1 MRFLHIADTHLGFSA
16 YRRINPEG
24 INQREIDVYNAFK
37 QIIDY
42 AIENP
47 PDFIL
52 HAGDLFDSVR
62 PNNRAI
68 SFTVDQLLRL
78 SKKHIPFIV
87 IAGNHE
93 HPRLRETG
101 HIFSI
106 LDHIDYIYPVYRNG
120 YEKIKLDIDDKTVII
135 HAIPQTYS
143 IDDFQDTM
151 RNLHPDSNVDYN
163 ILLLHGSVR
172 DIKIFTMREFNE
184 LIIPRDIFSL
194 GFDYIALGHYH
205 MYTKLSDRVFY
216 SGSTETFTFA
226 EAESKK
232 GFIEVII
239 EEGFESIFKP
249 IKTRSFID
257 LPSIDCKDLSID
269 EIMYNISKIIQSIQL
284 DDTIVRL
291 TLENLP
297 VHIYR
302 SLDFQRIREE
312 TKDAFYFELKTSI
325 LHDTIERQGNQTRI
339 DVLSNEFRRYIS
351 MQHIHEKEELLKLGL
366 EYISKVD
373 KYDS

>member
-16 YRRINPEG
+16 YRRINEDG
-24 INQREIDVYNAFK
+24 VNQREIDIYNAFK
-37 QIIDY
+37 QVIDY

-87 IAGNHE
+87 ISGNHE

-101 HIFSI
+101 HIFSV
-106 LDHIDYIYPVYRNG
+106 LDHIEYIYPVYKNG
-120 YEKIKLDIDDKTVII
+120 YEKIKLDIKDKTVVI

-143 IDDFQDTM
+143 IEEFQDTIK
-151 RNLHPDSNVDYN
+151 NLDVENNADYN
-163 ILLLHGSVR
+163 IILLHGS
-172 DIKIFTMREFNE
+172 IKGIGIFTMGEFNE
-184 LIIPRDIFSL
+184 LIIPRDIFSI

-205 MYTKLSDRVFY
+205 IYTKLSERAFY
-216 SGSTETFTFA
+216 SGSTETFSFS

-232 GFIEVII
+232 GFIEGIL
-239 EEGFESIFKP
+239 EGKDFSFIFKP
-249 IKTRSFID
+249 IETRTFID
-257 LPSIDCKDLSID
+257 LPSIDCRNLDIDSIMNILSK
-269 EIMYNISKIIQSIQL
+269 ELGSISL
-284 DDTIVRL
+284 EDAIVRI
-291 TLENLP
+291 TLENIP

-302 SLDFQRIREE
+302 NFDFQDVKEK
-312 TKDAFYFELKTSI
+312 TKKAFHFELKTSI
-325 LHDTIERQGNQTRI
+325 VHDNIIEYRSQAKI

-351 MQHIHEKEELLKLGL
+351 MQQIEEREELLKLGL
-366 EYISKVD
+366 EYISRIEGK
-373 KYDS
+373 